1 MEEAEARA
9 DRFDLG
15 EALLEIGLVVTS
27 VTLLTRS
34 RIYWFLGLAFA
45 AGGHIFGALC
55 PFAEVVFAA
64 RPLSSRRRAASW

>member
-34 RIYWFLGLAFA
+34 RIYWFLGLVFA
-45 AGGHIFGALC
+45 AGGILSALS
-55 PFAEVVFAA
+55 V
-64 RPLSSRRRAASW
+64 LLLK